1 MTDELFSPLPDTSVY
16 PSSRPSKT
24 RKFLVRGGIALVV
37 LALLGGTGFMLTMK
51 IKFADFQPPMAPA
64 NVVLTPVESHVF
76 VDRIEAIGT
85 VTASESAA
93 LTATVTETV
102 KSVNAEEGQFVT
114 KGTSIVDL
122 NDAQEQAT
130 LNEASQSYNRYNKL
144 VKDNLASPEK
154 RDEEQASF
162 NVAKAQLDKRKIVAP
177 FDGFLGIRR
186 VNVGDVVQPGTV
198 ITTIDAIDPIKLDF
212 TVPEVYLAD
221 VKQDMEIE
229 ATTAAWPGDVFKG
242 KIYVIDSRINAD
254 SRALSVRA
262 VLQNPDHKL
271 KPGLLMKVNIIR
283 DTRTSLA
290 VPEEAIQSAGERKA
304 VFVVGADKKV
314 SEKVIHTGQREPG
327 VVEVTDGLAAG
338 DKVII
343 EGQMKTGA
351 GATVNIVGEKQI
363 HDVISADAQYAND
376 RKQESL
382 KMNGQAPVTSPV
394 TPAQS
399 TSDKETV
406 KETPANGQTK

>member
-1 MTDELFSPLPDTSVY
+1 MTDDFFPIPPETSAAPFPQNPAQGSVK
-16 PSSRPSKT
+16 PSKM
-24 RKFLVRGGIALVV
+24 RRNIVRGVILLVV
-37 LALLGGTGFMLTMK
+37 LALLGGTGFMLAMK

-64 NVVLTPVESHVF
+64 NVILTPVESHVF

-85 VTASESAA
+85 ITASESAV

-102 KSVNAEEGQFVT
+102 KTINAQEGQFVA
-114 KGTSIVDL
+114 KGTPIVDL

-130 LNEASQSYNRYNKL
+130 LNEASQSYNRYTKL

-154 RDEEQASF
+154 RDQEQASF

-177 FDGFLGIRR
+177 FDGFLGIRH
-186 VNVGDVVQPGTV
+186 VNVGDVVQPGTI

-212 TVPEVYLAD
+212 TVPEIYLAD
-221 VKQDMEIE
+221 MKPDMEIE
-229 ATTAAWPGDVFKG
+229 ATTAAWPKDVFKG
-242 KIYVIDSRINAD
+242 KIYVVDSRINAD

-262 VLQNPDHKL
+262 IMQNPDHKL
-271 KPGLLMKVNIIR
+271 KPGLLMKVNVIR
-283 DTRTSLA
+283 ATKTSLA
-290 VPEEAIQSAGERKA
+290 VPESAIQSAGERKA

-314 SEKVIHTGQREPG
+314 AEKVIHTGQREPG
-327 VVEVTDGLAAG
+327 LVEVLDGLVTG

-351 GATVNIVGEKQI
+351 GASVNIVGEKPI
-363 HDVISADAQYAND
+363 AEVISGDTQYSND

-382 KMNGQAPVTSPV
+382 KANYNIEPSKDETAKNKAAGEQA
-394 TPAQS
+394 
-399 TSDKETV
+399 K
-406 KETPANGQTK
+406 